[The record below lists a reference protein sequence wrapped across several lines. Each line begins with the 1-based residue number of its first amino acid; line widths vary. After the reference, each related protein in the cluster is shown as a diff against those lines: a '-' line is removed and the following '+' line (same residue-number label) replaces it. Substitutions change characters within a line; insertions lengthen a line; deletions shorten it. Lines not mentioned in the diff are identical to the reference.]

1 MKELISEI
9 SQPGIPMYLFIIL
22 IVFII
27 IVPLIIIL
35 IFRKKSGK
43 NYNFERVSDC
53 ISALNDNREEI
64 RVRACWSLLVHKSPE
79 AEEPLER
86 LLLDSSKFVRGA
98 ASSALGSLKRES
110 SIRALEDAI
119 KLESDEHTKAQMKK
133 AVRRIMGEEVP
144 VHNMAESLDDMD
156 TIVVKTDSPFDKL
169 PERKSKKE
177 KKSLFRKEEVI
188 APDITSLLIPEDISL
203 NKPGLSAMTAKL
215 ENLISTEQ
223 PSSSCTLEIKIDINS
238 QTEEGKEILKK
249 MQELRRDSKNFTFN
263 ITFNF
268 KEQ

>member
-1 MKELISEI
+1 
-9 SQPGIPMYLFIIL
+9 
-22 IVFII
+22 
-27 IVPLIIIL
+27 
-35 IFRKKSGK
+35 
-43 NYNFERVSDC
+43 
-53 ISALNDNREEI
+53 
-64 RVRACWSLLVHKSPE
+64 
-79 AEEPLER
+79 
-86 LLLDSSKFVRGA
+86 
-98 ASSALGSLKRES
+98 
-110 SIRALEDAI
+110 
-119 KLESDEHTKAQMKK
+119 
-133 AVRRIMGEEVP
+133 